1 MLQSNFTPPAPAP
14 RIIPERSHP
23 TPQAYVRY
31 FQIMMRN
38 PLEIWTEN
46 HYNDFILSG
55 NLLGRHYAVV
65 HDPEAIRH
73 YLVSNAS
80 NYGIPDIRRAL
91 FEPLIGQG
99 LLNAEGA
106 YWKRTRKALTPVF
119 TPRHVH
125 GFAEKMTAIAAER
138 AEAYMAK
145 EGETV
150 SMAKEM
156 LHLTLDILM
165 ACLFSS
171 ETHLDTSEVSDVL
184 DEVLEKAGM
193 PHAFDLISAPRWVP
207 RVGRGGVYKLIT
219 TMRDKIA
226 IIIDERR
233 AYIAQG
239 GSAPEDF
246 LTLLLQAGAEEQ
258 APLTD
263 MEIIDNL
270 LTFISAGH
278 ETTARSLTWMF
289 YLLSKDNHFRTQMEE
304 EIDAAALDDR
314 HPKDWSEALPL
325 TTAALKEA
333 MRLYPAA
340 AVFSRRA
347 LGPDKVADVDI
358 KEGSEIVTSP
368 WVLHRHRQLWRNP
381 DQFDP
386 TRFLGEEA
394 EKIPRFAYIPFGAGP
409 RVCIGASFAMQE
421 MIIILAKIM
430 KKVRFQH
437 AESEEPQPI
446 MRITVHPSTPVMM
459 RIERRAQGPSS

>member
-1 MLQSNFTPPAPAP
+1 MLQTNFIPPAPAP
-14 RIIPERSHP
+14 RVIPKRSHP
-23 TPQAYVRY
+23 TPQAYLRY

-73 YLVSNAS
+73 YLVTNAS

-99 LLNAEGA
+99 LLNAEGE
-106 YWKRTRKALTPVF
+106 YWKRTRKALTPIF

-125 GFAEKMTAIAAER
+125 GFAETMTQIASER
-138 AEAYMAK
+138 AQNYASRTD
-145 EGETV
+145 ETI
-150 SMAKEM
+150 SMSKEM

-165 ACLFSS
+165 ASLFSD
-171 ETHLDTSEVSDVL
+171 ETLLDTSEVSDVL

-193 PHAFDLISAPRWVP
+193 PHAFDLMSAPRWVP
-207 RVGRGGVYKLIT
+207 RIGRGEVYKLIA
-219 TMRDKIA
+219 TMRAKIA
-226 IIIDERR
+226 LIVEERR
-233 AYIAQG
+233 KSLATRKD
-239 GSAPEDF
+239 APQDF
-246 LTLLLQAGAEEQ
+246 LTLLLRAGEAEG
-258 APLTD
+258 APLNDT
-263 MEIIDNL
+263 EVIDNL

-278 ETTARSLTWMF
+278 ETTARSLTWTI
-289 YLLSKDNHFRTQMEE
+289 YLLSKDEAVRAKAEN
-304 EIDAAALDDR
+304 EIDNAPLSATD
-314 HPKDWSEALPL
+314 PKDWSEILPY
-325 TTAALKEA
+325 TTAVLKEA

-347 LGPDKVADVDI
+347 LGPDRIGNVNI

-368 WVLHRHRQLWRNP
+368 WVLHRHRKLWRDP
-381 DQFDP
+381 DKFDP

-394 EKIPRFAYIPFGAGP
+394 QSIPRFAYIPFGAGP

-421 MIIILAKIM
+421 MVIILAKLM
-430 KKVRFQH
+430 GAVRFQH
-437 AESEEPQPI
+437 AEPTEPQPVH
-446 MRITVHPSTPVMM
+446 RITVHPSTPVMM
-459 RIERRAQGPSS
+459 RIEKRH